1 MQITEKD
8 IQGIH
13 FGGEHKGTTIHK
25 VHKYWLE
32 SISSRKSIPFIPKKI
47 VFLRDWGPAV
57 NQVVSL
63 ICSPFVP
70 RAKLYILTGMGC
82 APSIFFKNKKS
93 KIILINSDTFFRNYP
108 NYSLLAKKWASCL
121 LKRVD
126 GIISTSKMMQELAQ
140 KHVTCPCEVVYPFCD
155 VARFIN
161 VKSNLNSPNI
171 CTIGMNLH
179 AKGTDILIKAFEIY
193 QKTYPDAKLYICGD
207 HIYKKKIKNK
217 DVIVLGICDPAPVLS
232 KCGVYINSSRHESF
246 GVNIIEAMCAGIPP
260 VVTEFC
266 GAKEFVEKIDPKLI
280 CPLNPQKIAKSAIEY
295 FQNPN
300 KYELGKKAKNIASKL
315 TKKSSIRNF
324 QKAFIKL
331 IKENS

>member
-1 MQITEKD
+1 MQITEND

-47 VFLRDWGPAV
+47 VFLRDWGPVV
-57 NQVVSL
+57 NQLVSL

-82 APSIFFKNKKS
+82 VPSILFKNKKS

-108 NYSLLAKKWASCL
+108 AYSLLAKKWASCL

-155 VARFIN
+155 IARFIN
-161 VKSNLNSPNI
+161 VKSNLDSPNI

-193 QKTYPDAKLYICGD
+193 QKKYPDAKLYICGD
-207 HIYKKKIKNK
+207 HVYKKKIKNK
-217 DVIVLGICDPAPVLS
+217 DVIVLGICDPAPILK
-232 KCGVYINSSRHESF
+232 KCGLYINTSRHESF
-246 GVNIIEAMCAGIPP
+246 GVNVIEAMCAGIPP
-260 VVTEFC
+260 IVSKFC
-266 GAKEFVEKIDPKLI
+266 GTKELVNQLDSSLI
-280 CPLNPQKIAKSAIEY
+280 TDLNPKNIAETAIKLH
-295 FQNPN
+295 NNSN
-300 KYELGKKAKNIASKL
+300 KYQLGKKAKDIASKL
-315 TKKSSIRNF
+315 TAEKSIIKF
-324 QKAFIKL
+324 KKAFLKI
-331 IKENS
+331 ITEIQ